1 MKFKVSVVVPIY
13 NVEKYIAQ
21 CLESLSA
28 QTLHDVE
35 IVLVDD
41 CGTDK
46 SVSIAE
52 RYAAADA
59 RMKIVR
65 REKNGGLSA
74 ARNTGIENS
83 SAPFVMFCDSDDF
96 VEPKFCEMLLA
107 AIESSNADMAMCG
120 TSQVLENGKKKRTSS
135 YFRINAEG
143 SQSIT
148 ESVVRR
154 TNPCVWNKI
163 YRRDILQTHAIWFP
177 EGLYSE
183 DEYFWRVYCL
193 HAKTIAF
200 IPGELYNYRIRSNSI
215 MSNISRKKSVHSADV
230 LKIAIE
236 YYDYLK
242 KNNFLGEYRGYAL
255 EMFINFA
262 QAALDRTDTKRHGD
276 IYDMARDFIKREG
289 LSSEDFPPELKRAFV
304 MLQSGLLSGVARRL
318 FFGLVKIEE
327 KAYKKKIYF
336 AGIPVWKTQYDK
348 EKKTGRL
355 FGLFPVYTL
364 RGKCD
369 NAVRS
374 VCE

>member
-28 QTLHDVE
+28 QTLYDVE

-52 RYAAADA
+52 KYAAADA
-59 RMKIVR
+59 RMKIIR

-74 ARNTGIENS
+74 ARNTGVENS
-83 SAPFVMFCDSDDF
+83 SGPFIMFCDSDDF
-96 VEPKFCEMLLA
+96 VEPKFCERLLA
-107 AIESSNADMAMCG
+107 AIESSNADIAMCG

-148 ESVVRR
+148 ESIVRH

-193 HAKTIAF
+193 HAKTIVF

-255 EMFINFA
+255 EVFLNFA
-262 QAALDRTDTKRHGD
+262 ETALNRTDIERHAD
-276 IYDMARDFIKREG
+276 IYGIAQDFIKREG
-289 LSSEDFPPELKRAFV
+289 LSALDFSPELQKAFD
-304 MLQSGLLSGVARRL
+304 MLQSETLAGINREL
-318 FFGLVKIEE
+318 FWGLVKIEE
-327 KAYKKKIYF
+327 KAFKKKVYF
-336 AGIPVWKTQYDK
+336 AGIPVWKSQYDM
-348 EKKTGRL
+348 EKKIGKL
-355 FGLFPVYTL
+355 FGIAPIYTS
-364 RGKCD
+364 RCKQG
-369 NAVRS
+369 
-374 VCE
+374 